1 MPSVLT
7 GNELIEV
14 IGNSTTSSVTLE
26 ILAADILENGV
37 CSGGGVTKEV
47 VDAKIHEAIADLV
60 TRKEFGVTNGS
71 VGGLKGRMNI
81 VESQVGAK
89 FTMPTNV
96 VPTNGATLVFIDGN
110 WIISNPEPI

>member
-14 IGNSTTSSVTLE
+14 IGNSTTSSVTLK
-26 ILAADILENGV
+26 ILAAAILENGG
-37 CSGGGVTKEV
+37 SGGGVTEEV
-47 VDAKIHEAIADLV
+47 VDAKILEAKADLV
-60 TRKEFGVTNGS
+60 TREEFGVTASN
-71 VGGLKGRMNI
+71 VDGLEGRMNI

-110 WIISNPEPI
+110 WMISNPEPI